1 MDLAYFTTP
10 ASGIGP
16 LEWVFLVTQVA
27 VALAGVYFAFLRAEP
42 HPVRG
47 RAVRQLGYAL
57 LAVGLV
63 GAAVGALRVG
73 GVAPFTMPI
82 WITIATLF
90 NLALGVFALYYAS
103 AVLPGQVAAYDQASR
118 SRGGRP
124 ARQHALDASRTTHAP
139 TGTNGT
145 VTAPRPPSG
154 RREARRDRKRK
165 SK

>member
-10 ASGIGP
+10 ASGVGA
-16 LEWVFLVTQVA
+16 LEWVYLVAQVA
-27 VALAGVYFAFLRAEP
+27 VALAGLYLAFLRAEP
-42 HPVRG
+42 HPVRS
-47 RAVRQLGYAL
+47 RAARQLGSAL

-63 GAAVGALRVG
+63 GIAVGALRIG

-90 NLALGVFALYYAS
+90 NLALAMFALYYAS
-103 AVLPGQVAAYDQASR
+103 SVLPGQVAAYDHANR
-118 SRGGRP
+118 SRGRP
-124 ARQHALDASRTTHAP
+124 ARQQALDASRAAHAP
-139 TGTNGT
+139 ASANGT
-145 VTAPRPPSG
+145 VSAPRPPSA